1 MPERR
6 RLLAAIMF
14 TDMVGYTAMMQEDE
28 QKARISRD
36 KHRTVLE
43 DRIKKYNGNLLQ
55 YYGDGSLSMFNSGIE
70 AVQCAIEIQNQLSE
84 APKIPV
90 RVGIHVGDI
99 VKEDDSIYGDGVNIA
114 SRIESISV
122 PGAVLISDRLQG
134 ELGNQPDIKTISLG
148 KFQLKNVKRHVEIFA
163 VAAGKIKVPSPGELN
178 SEKTKSVKNI
188 AVLPFVNMSADRE
201 NEYFSDGITEEI
213 LNALVKVEGLQVTSR
228 TSSFAFKNK
237 ILDAREIAKQL
248 NVNTILEGS
257 VRKAGNKVRVTA
269 QLINSADGFH
279 IWSDVYDRKLE
290 DIFEVQ
296 DEIASKIANTL
307 REKLTGKE
315 KKEHLVTTATKN
327 LEAYNLY
334 LKGKFNLYKWTPEG
348 GKLGIE
354 YLEQAITEE
363 PDFALAHSTLA
374 FCYTLLGV
382 IGSIPTKIAFARAK
396 KYADRAIKLDDK
408 LASAHASLGL
418 INIFINWDL
427 DAAYKSFQTA
437 LDLSPGDGEIYHGY
451 YIYLTAV
458 GKFDEAINAMER
470 AVQLDPL
477 SLPINQ
483 SLGEALMNAG
493 KYDDAIEQLD
503 KTLELDS
510 NFRAAIET
518 KSWVYLFK
526 GENDKAV
533 ETFKVFQKKT
543 GDPLKGQTG
552 LGYAYS
558 ISGNID
564 KANECLQLLKQREKR
579 DKDVNLDMDFL
590 VIYAGLNDLDKVFYY
605 MGKSL
610 DDGSALVF
618 LRTHPFAENIRNDPR
633 FNELL
638 LKAGFKE

>member
-1 MPERR
+1 
-6 RLLAAIMF
+6 
-14 TDMVGYTAMMQEDE
+14 
-28 QKARISRD
+28 
-36 KHRTVLE
+36 
-43 DRIKKYNGNLLQ
+43 
-55 YYGDGSLSMFNSGIE
+55 
-70 AVQCAIEIQNQLSE
+70 
-84 APKIPV
+84 
-90 RVGIHVGDI
+90 
-99 VKEDDSIYGDGVNIA
+99 
-114 SRIESISV
+114 
-122 PGAVLISDRLQG
+122 
-134 ELGNQPDIKTISLG
+134 
-148 KFQLKNVKRHVEIFA
+148 
-163 VAAGKIKVPSPGELN
+163 LN
-178 SEKTKSVKNI
+178 SEKVKSVKSI
-188 AVLPFVNMSADRE
+188 AVLPFVNMSADPE

-334 LKGKFNLYKWTPEG
+334 LKGKYYLFKWTPES
-348 GKLGIE
+348 GKRGIE
-354 YLEQAITEE
+354 YLEQAIAEE

-374 FCYTLLGV
+374 FCYALLGAY
-382 IGSIPTKIAFARAK
+382 GSIAPKIAFARAK
-396 KYADRAIKLDDK
+396 EIADRAVKLDNK
-408 LASAHASLGL
+408 LASAHVSLGL
-418 INIFINWDL
+418 INIFVNWDM

-437 LDLSPGDGEIYHGY
+437 LDLSPGDGEIYHAY

-458 GKFDEAINAMER
+458 GKFDESVNTMER

-477 SLPINQ
+477 SLPINH
-483 SLGEALMNAG
+483 SFGEALNNAG
-493 KYDDAIEQLD
+493 RYDEAIEQLD
-503 KTLELDS
+503 KTLELDP
-510 NFRAAIET
+510 NFRSAIET
-518 KSWVYLFK
+518 KGWAYLYK
-526 GENDKAV
+526 GENDKAIK
-533 ETFKVFQKKT
+533 TFKKFQKKT

-552 LGYAYS
+552 LGYAYGF
-558 ISGNID
+558 SGKID
-564 KANECLQLLKQREKR
+564 KANECLQLLMQREKR
-579 DKDVNLDMDFL
+579 DKDVNLNMDFL

-605 MGKSL
+605 MSKSL
-610 DDGSALVF
+610 VEGSALVF
-618 LRTHPFAENIRNDPR
+618 LRTHPFGENIRKDPR

-638 LKAGFKE
+638 IKAGFKE

>member
-28 QKARISRD
+28 QEARTSRD
-36 KHRTVLE
+36 KHRAVLE
-43 DRIKKYNGNLLQ
+43 ERIKKYNGDLLQ
-55 YYGDGSLSMFNSGIE
+55 YYGDGSLSIFNSGIE
-70 AVQCAIEIQNQLSE
+70 AVRCAIEIQNQLSQS
-84 APKIPV
+84 PKIPV

-99 VKEDDSIYGDGVNIA
+99 VKEDDGIYGDGVNIA

-122 PGAVLISDRLQG
+122 PGAVLISDKLQDD
-134 ELGNQPDIKTISLG
+134 LRNQPEIECRSLG
-148 KFQLKNVKRHVEIFA
+148 KFELKNVKKPVEIFA
-163 VAAGKIKVPSPGELN
+163 IVDEGIEVPSVKELKL
-178 SEKTKSVKNI
+178 EKAQSLKSI
-188 AVLPFVNMSADRE
+188 AVLPFVNMSADKE

-213 LNALVKVEGLQVTSR
+213 LNALVKVDGLQVTSR

-237 ILDAREIAKQL
+237 NIDAREIANQL
-248 NVNTILEGS
+248 SVNTILEGS
-257 VRKAGNKVRVTA
+257 VRKAGNKVRITA
-269 QLINSADGFH
+269 QLINSADGYH
-279 IWSDVYDRKLE
+279 IWSDVYDRNLE

-296 DEIASKIANTL
+296 DELASKIANTL

-327 LEAYNLY
+327 LDAYNLY

-354 YLEQAITEE
+354 YLEQSIAEE
-363 PDFALAHSTLA
+363 PNFALAHSTLA

-382 IGSIPTKIAFARAK
+382 IGSIPTKDAFARAK
-396 KYADRAIKLDDK
+396 EIADRAIKLDDK
-408 LASAHASLGL
+408 LASAHISLGL
-418 INIFINWDL
+418 ISVFVNWDL

-437 LDLSPGDGEIYHGY
+437 LDLSPGDGEIYHAY

-458 GKFDEAINAMER
+458 GRIDEAVDAMEKS
-470 AVQLDPL
+470 VQLDPL

-483 SLGEALMNAG
+483 SLGEALMNAR

-503 KTLELDS
+503 KTLELDP

-518 KSWVYLFK
+518 KGWVYLFK
-526 GENDKAV
+526 EEYDKAV
-533 ETFKVFQKKT
+533 ETFKEFQKKT

-558 ISGNID
+558 VTGNID

-579 DKDVNLDMDFL
+579 DIDVNLNMDFL

-605 MGKSL
+605 MTKSM
-610 DDGSALVF
+610 DEGNVVF
-618 LRTHPFAENIRNDPR
+618 FIRTHPFAENIRNDPR

-638 LKAGFKE
+638 KRAGFKV

>member
-1 MPERR
+1 
-6 RLLAAIMF
+6 
-14 TDMVGYTAMMQEDE
+14 
-28 QKARISRD
+28 
-36 KHRTVLE
+36 
-43 DRIKKYNGNLLQ
+43 
-55 YYGDGSLSMFNSGIE
+55 MFNSGIE
-70 AVQCAIEIQNQLSE
+70 AVQCAVEIQNQLSKE
-84 APKIPV
+84 PKIPV

-99 VKEDDSIYGDGVNIA
+99 VKEDDGIYGDGVNIA

-134 ELGNQPDIKTISLG
+134 ELGNQPDIKTKSLG
-148 KFQLKNVKRHVEIFA
+148 KFQLKNVKRHIEIFA

-178 SEKTKSVKNI
+178 SEKVKSVKSI
-188 AVLPFVNMSADRE
+188 AVLPFVNMSADPE

-213 LNALVKVEGLQVTSR
+213 LNALVKVDGLQVTSR

-279 IWSDVYDRKLE
+279 IWSDIYDRKLE

-327 LEAYNLY
+327 IKAYNLY
-334 LKGKFNLYKWTPEG
+334 LKGKYYLFKWTPES
-348 GKLGIE
+348 GKRGIE
-354 YLEQAITEE
+354 YLEQAIAEE

-374 FCYTLLGV
+374 FCYALLGAY
-382 IGSIPTKIAFARAK
+382 GSIAPKIAFARAK
-396 KYADRAIKLDDK
+396 EIADRAVKLDNK
-408 LASAHASLGL
+408 LASAHVSLGL
-418 INIFINWDL
+418 INIFVNWDM

-437 LDLSPGDGEIYHGY
+437 LDLSPGDGEIYHAY

-458 GKFDEAINAMER
+458 GKFDESVNTMER

-477 SLPINQ
+477 SLPINH
-483 SLGEALMNAG
+483 SFGEALNNAG
-493 KYDDAIEQLD
+493 RYDEAIEQLD
-503 KTLELDS
+503 KTLELDL
-510 NFRAAIET
+510 NFRSAIET
-518 KSWVYLFK
+518 KGWAYLYK
-526 GENDKAV
+526 GENDKAIK
-533 ETFKVFQKKT
+533 TFKKFQKKT

-552 LGYAYS
+552 LGYAYGV
-558 ISGNID
+558 SGKID
-564 KANECLQLLKQREKR
+564 KANECLQLLMQREKR
-579 DKDVNLDMDFL
+579 DKDVNLNMDFL

-605 MGKSL
+605 MSKSL
-610 DDGSALVF
+610 VEGSALVF
-618 LRTHPFAENIRNDPR
+618 LRTHPFGENFRKDPR

-638 LKAGFKE
+638 IKAGYNE